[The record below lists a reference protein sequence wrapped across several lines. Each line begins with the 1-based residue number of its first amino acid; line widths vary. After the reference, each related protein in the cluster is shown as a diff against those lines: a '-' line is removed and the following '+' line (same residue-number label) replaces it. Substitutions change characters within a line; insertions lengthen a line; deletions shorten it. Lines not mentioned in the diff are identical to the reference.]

1 MKRIFVQYQDLW
13 FRWKPYGQFHNE
25 LNAYTIAK
33 SRANSTGKRFRL
45 IDQQD
50 NLIDLIEPN

>member
-1 MKRIFVQYQDLW
+1 MKIYIQYQDI
-13 FRWKPYGQFHNE
+13 FHRWKPYGQFHNQ

-33 SRANSTGKRFRL
+33 SRAKSTGKRFR
-45 IDQQD
+45 IVDQNH